1 MKLKAGDKAPDFSLP
16 DQDGKKHKL
25 SDYKGSWVL
34 LYFYPKDFTP
44 GCTKEACGIR
54 DNFAGFGKIGAEV
67 LGVSADSVES
77 HKKFA
82 QKHQLPFRLLADEE
96 KQVVKLYEVWQRKKI
111 MGREF
116 FGTKRTSFLI
126 DPAGKVAK
134 IYKTVKPAVHAQE
147 VLQDLAQA

>member
-16 DQDGKKHKL
+16 DQDGKRHKL

-67 LGVSADSVES
+67 LGVSVDSVES

-96 KQVVKLYEVWQRKKI
+96 KQAVKLYEVWQKKKI

-134 IYKTVKPAVHAQE
+134 IYETVKPAVHAQE